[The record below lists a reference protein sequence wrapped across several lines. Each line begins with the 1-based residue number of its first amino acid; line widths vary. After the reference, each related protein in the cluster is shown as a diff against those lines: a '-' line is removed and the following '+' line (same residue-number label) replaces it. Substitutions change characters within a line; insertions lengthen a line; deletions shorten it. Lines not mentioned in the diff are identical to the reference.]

1 MTGCAALPQFGDPP
15 LVGPPAI
22 TESTGSAAQ
31 SDSVRVPDPDS
42 WSRVSA
48 PPPATPQG
56 RPVADP
62 PFTGPE
68 KPVQSAEI
76 GPAESKPAPV
86 TISLPK
92 GETAMRESRARDE
105 LGEAKKLIARIDP
118 GRLLKADKDKL
129 RTVRGLVE
137 QAERALDEE
146 DIQAAEG
153 LARKAKILALE
164 LSPK

>member
-1 MTGCAALPQFGDPP
+1 
-15 LVGPPAI
+15 
-22 TESTGSAAQ
+22 
-31 SDSVRVPDPDS
+31 
-42 WSRVSA
+42 
-48 PPPATPQG
+48 
-56 RPVADP
+56 
-62 PFTGPE
+62 
-68 KPVQSAEI
+68 
-76 GPAESKPAPV
+76 
-86 TISLPK
+86 
-92 GETAMRESRARDE
+92 MRESRARDE